1 MDKTIAEPGGA
12 PADRFVRGALTW
24 HLYLL
29 IGFFQLIVNLQG
41 NIFPF
46 LKVEFDV
53 SYRTIGLHPSAF
65 ACGVCLVGIFGPR
78 IIGAFGRRRMLILG
92 SGGVAAAV
100 LLLCLAR
107 SAPVSIASFALLG
120 LSAAFL
126 PTTVFATLAD
136 VHGERTP
143 VAFNEASAIASIFGV
158 GAPLLT
164 GLCVYIGL
172 GWRSAALVGVVYG
185 MAVLASFARI
195 AAPEAEAG
203 TNTSGGRLPPAYWAC
218 WAALGL
224 GIATEFCILIWA
236 PTYLEGVLGLS
247 AASAATAAVAFAL
260 AMALGRLAGSR
271 IVRWVAV
278 PALFAATA
286 AVALAGFLLYW
297 GTGQAPAGVFG
308 LFVLGLG
315 VSLFYPLA
323 FGQAMEA
330 AADQRDKASART
342 AIAAGV
348 AVLTMP
354 ALLGDLAG
362 RVGLQNAHLLV
373 PILIVATLAV
383 FLVGQRLAAANAP
396 HNR

>member
-1 MDKTIAEPGGA
+1 M
-12 PADRFVRGALTW
+12 
-24 HLYLL
+24 
-29 IGFFQLIVNLQG
+29 
-41 NIFPF
+41 
-46 LKVEFDV
+46 
-53 SYRTIGLHPSAF
+53 
-65 ACGVCLVGIFGPR
+65 
-78 IIGAFGRRRMLILG
+78 
-92 SGGVAAAV
+92 
-100 LLLCLAR
+100 
-107 SAPVSIASFALLG
+107 
-120 LSAAFL
+120 
-126 PTTVFATLAD
+126 
-136 VHGERTP
+136 
-143 VAFNEASAIASIFGV
+143 
-158 GAPLLT
+158 
-164 GLCVYIGL
+164 GL
-172 GWRSAALVGVVYG
+172 GWRSAALVGVAYG
-185 MAVLASFARI
+185 LAVLASFARVT
-195 AAPEAEAG
+195 APEAAAAS
-203 TNTSGGRLPPAYWAC
+203 NPSGGRLPPAYWAC

-271 IVRWVAV
+271 IVRWATV
-278 PALFAATA
+278 PTLFAAAA
-286 AVALAGFLLYW
+286 AVALLGFLLYW

-373 PILIVATLAV
+373 PTLIVATLAV
-383 FLVGQRLAAANAP
+383 FLVGQRLAAANVRP
-396 HNR
+396 NR